1 MAKAAA
7 DPGAFEGRLKERL
20 ERQLAGRKRFQAY
33 HNDGVWVEEVRLD
46 GSYPDTTGMIIL
58 RDDRQPD
65 CRFAW
70 RLGELWDW
78 RSFEMTGADPDEQ
91 ANWIELHL
99 DEDVEAVN
107 YGIPIRCLEGEL
119 TFMDKTE
126 VSLKEAVRR
135 APFPVV
141 LPTQLPAKGEPQVF
155 SEERRRFRPFATI
168 DLVYRFR
175 DGLLVSCQTEQLW
188 EDVQDLGWERVDRAI
203 GEETFVLWALEQAGG
218 PPFTVWPE
226 VNPIRTLGATF
237 EGFYLYMQTDFLG
250 HDDLVDAMTSIEAI
264 GPQDESE
271 RSH

>member
-20 ERQLAGRKRFQAY
+20 ERRLAGRKRFQAY

-58 RDDRQPD
+58 RDDRQPG

-70 RLGELWDW
+70 RLGELWNW

-119 TFMDKTE
+119 TFMGKTE

-155 SEERRRFRPFATI
+155 YEERRRFRPFATL

-175 DGLLVSCQTEQLW
+175 DGLLVSCQTEQPW
-188 EDVQDLGWERVDRAI
+188 EDVQDLGWERVDRAV
-203 GEETFVLWALEQAGG
+203 GEETFVLWALEHAGG

-237 EGFYLYMQTDFLG
+237 EGFYLYVQTDFLG